1 MTQKTLTGVLLD
13 ERTEL
18 SLTEL
23 SDACST
29 STEWVIELVHEGVL
43 EPVGR
48 QPKQW
53 RFSGTSLKRAHAAM
67 RLQTDLEINLAGV
80 ALALDLIEEIE
91 TMRERLHRFEKD
103 DSI

>member
-18 SLTEL
+18 SLSEL
-23 SDACST
+23 SRACST
-29 STEWVIELVHEGVL
+29 STEWVIELVQEGVL

-53 RFSGTSLKRAHAAM
+53 RFSGTSLKRAHTAM
-67 RLQTDLEINLAGV
+67 RLQADLKINLAGV
-80 ALALDLIEEIE
+80 ALALDLMDEIE

>member
-23 SDACST
+23 SRACST

-48 QPKQW
+48 QPQQW
-53 RFSGTSLKRAHAAM
+53 RFSGTSLKRAHTAM
-67 RLQTDLEINLAGV
+67 RLQADLKINLAGV
-80 ALALDLIEEIE
+80 ALALDLMEEIDA
-91 TMRERLHRFEKD
+91 MRERLHRFEKD